1 MKENDILLNMLA
13 NPYFSVGDFQT
24 AGLTAENTGLRPE
37 EDYKKSEKILQ
48 NPYFQD
54 VNGKFD
60 EAKFHNFYIAAGDF
74 YNQLATNDYNTAIM
88 ESVQFSKDN
97 IWVEPEKRTIDYAP
111 RLVREPNE
119 TLVSNSLYRIGKKG
133 PRTLS
138 TSEIAQTQKV
148 YNTKTG
154 EWTDSPNES
163 FFDNF
168 FDTLVLAT
176 YDEDELDENGNIIHQ
191 KGERKLNDEG
201 LPYYETLGG
210 RDVYG
215 KQVLN
220 KMNMLTT
227 DGSFANKFDFFD
239 SDDLEQKS
247 WAGSILKNAALV
259 GSMFIP
265 YVGPVITGL
274 SVGTQMTGLLAT
286 MGKLVVGNENELL
299 NDIQGWAKTVNRSA
313 QTEYAAENT
322 WCGENFFNMIG
333 DTIGQLK
340 EQRWIFNTLPAII
353 KGDKK
358 FYDIMTTKGR
368 EQFIN
373 KQVEKLDS
381 KLLTKN
387 LEEFTEADLRQMI
400 NSSANGI
407 SYDMYREAVHQMNIG
422 KATKLADDLMK
433 QVTKI
438 GSPLSKAY
446 MTGITVQDT
455 YGEAKQAGASDLE
468 ATLLTIGYAAGEA
481 AILNT
486 EIGKWILPEAR
497 VDKFRYKAI
506 AKALTSDVKK
516 AYDEYAVD
524 ASKKN
529 FVQSILNTGKK
540 IAQADYS
547 SASKTVLAHAMA
559 ESAEEVSEE
568 LLADFS
574 KSAFNAY
581 RWLANE
587 ESLDLGEW
595 ENMFDRY
602 AMSAL
607 GGFIGGGIT
616 SAGTDFVVSKNLA
629 NMNKST
635 AMQQLLYIV
644 NNNQDGEFLR
654 EINKMN
660 LGNKNLSTEFV
671 SDKSKGLY
679 KPADKYENSQD
690 YAIKQIIKGEV
701 TTIRDI
707 LTKEGAKLSTESLLR
722 RLSAEDQQEV
732 LKNIRTASL
741 ANASTMG
748 IYTQAYQNIQAN
760 LVSLNSKIK
769 EIESKFT
776 DGQKMD
782 RESEEQIAKIQEEL
796 KVEREKLK
804 RYISGEV
811 VPESVADAIFEANPF
826 LSRAFISVSL
836 PDYIRHKYNKNY
848 EELNE
853 AEKKEAL
860 ESYKEWRSTSGKN
873 DIHLARVMYHD
884 FMQNATPVI
893 LKQQEFLKEL
903 AKSESNISIENS
915 ITQFFNQLVLL
926 DPTNDNYTEE
936 AQNLLNIEG
945 NRFLPILNKY
955 VSEEQKSNLRQIA
968 DQLNEVNKKL
978 EETQKDDV
986 NYQVLEEQKELLL
999 NKQIAF
1005 NLLYLQ
1011 DSIDVILN
1019 DIIKTGYI
1027 SPTFKQSVLKF
1038 IDSYSNNLQEINP
1051 MFGNQSPLWE
1061 AAFGT
1066 DIDIM
1071 EDKKQQQKVFST
1083 MQTLKS
1089 YRSKIEEMQNT
1100 PIIEFL
1106 DQYKLSV
1113 SNTDLNLTQ
1122 HLQDTESILQDN
1134 INDIEAFSLDS
1145 TWEEN
1150 NKEAIQVIDSY
1161 IAVLNGM
1168 KVDNADI
1175 NNPTGYSR
1183 IINNINKAHNI
1194 KNYQELAEIDSETA
1208 DSLVSELIRIKNKLL
1223 FASRLNAVNQGQ
1235 KLVQQERVG
1244 DVKNKLIYSNF
1255 ESFVKSIADNDK
1267 WIKKETIDKLESTL
1281 KEISVLEDLQKKEK
1295 WDKDDRVEAELAIVK
1310 LDNAIYDFFQEV
1322 KPTKEQLGSILRN
1335 FAGEQGFFEQTGD
1348 LLTTEM
1354 VDENGILRPKSRMA
1368 KNTFIWYL
1376 AARAAMKSSDFL
1388 KYYKRALN
1396 DKIAPIPGQEMAVY
1410 LGVTSIVNGDIIN
1423 DFVEAYHATAVEQ
1436 FNNFSEQKRA
1446 EVLNKFDQSGD
1457 LFSKDFLEYFASHNV
1472 LPQYKNIV
1480 FIEGAPGT
1488 GKTNA
1493 VFPTIK
1499 AVIDQIDD
1507 KYLENVMFVHTDQ
1520 TKAQKVMEDLG
1531 LKGEAKSQSELLK
1544 WMSNDWKDT
1553 RQNNNTFYD
1562 GTYKFV
1568 NGKLVNTMTL
1578 NKYDKVPKV
1587 IFIDEIG
1594 QYDQNDLDLISRF
1607 AQENG
1612 IVVITAGDVHQN
1624 VKTTK
1629 ATVKGK
1635 QLDFTISRNNFIR
1648 SMKLGVPLRTTTKQ
1662 MSNSLKSMQAVWNN
1676 IKGDN
1681 NQVTFEYFN
1690 GDDIHKGLYGVRSF
1704 SNSSNIDDIIAQVQ
1718 LMVDTAT
1725 EKIGYIYY
1733 NKNSEIYK
1741 ALTSKFGDRLKP
1753 QTPVEAQGE
1762 ELQYYIV
1769 ESAPYNTDN
1778 PNARIEKFRELY
1790 TGVSRAKQGALLISS
1805 QQIGSIS
1812 ISEKEDNKYQ
1822 KEILNEAGI
1831 KKSYQKRIEL
1841 LEEVLTEFED
1851 DSSDI
1856 TIKQP
1861 SKPSTSEEISLGED
1875 SPVLSPGNY
1884 ADRTTAEI
1892 KLEEF
1897 KRKGDNLIVV
1907 DKDGKE
1913 FDITDY
1919 SIEESTENGVTV
1931 YTPTAT
1937 IEGNKIPL
1945 EQLIKD
1951 YTIQTKE
1958 NNIVPKYNVGDKLT
1972 IDTGDIVITKI
1983 DDKNYTVTNLD
1994 GSNEQTISIEDLHN
2008 RFKDF
2013 YKEVNPVVQ
2022 TDQPP
2027 IVMGNSGT
2035 LQDRVEDVT
2044 GNNESDEPRV
2054 TTTRNNT
2061 EQINHLLYT
2070 FNTFAPGIDNDN
2082 GSPKFNGPQSKFD
2095 ARIDNGV
2102 GLMKLFPAWDYQTLI
2117 ETLAQLRNVF
2127 NDGNDIGPEI
2137 RKLLRIKDSDVINI
2151 RYGIKSTAGRL
2162 DGDKKLFNRFDQSE
2176 DEKALFIESDDSEA
2190 DEKMRKTLSALI
2202 FVNGKPILEL
2212 SLASLNSPLT
2222 LMRLDQF
2229 RKVAESFDESKLPNT
2244 YEKIEEI
2251 IKKFSPD
2258 PYYSDL
2264 IDLFKFWRFT
2274 SNGWFM
2280 LPQEFKLETK
2290 LGPQLL
2296 KEKGS
2301 NQINKKYQYN
2311 SKFTDITKFSENPQ
2325 FHISSV
2331 FLSKDGFGGKVNT
2344 AHPFVLISNS
2354 NKYIT
2359 DDQLVQ
2365 QWTEQQTPGYAGQKS
2380 VSLIYVIPP
2389 HAKASDWILNQESLY
2404 QNASGNSSPIYD
2416 LGNDFTA
2423 YRIIQALQKSRKFD
2437 TFKSLDG
2444 LKQEVLDV
2452 VKELDR
2458 IEQNLN
2464 QENPVFDDSVVIRGE
2479 SQKDFYNSE
2488 VRKVG
2493 KKKATYNT
2501 IYLTQMQVL
2510 NRPITTN
2517 SVDITKGY
2525 NNRQLLV
2532 KYVTNMVYLRG
2543 FSPLVPGSNQVP
2555 LVYDSNQIATL
2566 LSQLDEA
2573 VGEDFMV
2580 FYKPKYSDQNVGP
2593 FTKVRTTD
2601 KYSIKTPSGIDS
2613 EFQINAKITTSV
2625 FQSED
2630 LYESIHKFVNNL
2642 FFDIREQVW
2651 KIKSDS
2657 ITYKEQYKY
2666 LVSEKMPEPT
2676 VSQKLITKYESY
2688 FTKGYLDSSIIDDN
2702 LSELEN
2708 LNKLATQFMQTN
2720 GRFAYIDKNNSLML
2734 FEDKNLGYKIKPDQN
2749 QQITNTDSLHEFQ
2762 TIFEDGTT
2770 GIVKISIGQDGNVSI
2785 QSSGKNSTGASYD
2798 FSSYDYNGLRERIQ
2812 NNVSSLG
2819 RMYKFI
2825 LNQTLETILE
2835 DPSNFEVS
2843 INTIINNGVRTING
2857 EEVITSEDI
2866 EFFKNILEE
2875 PTQQENEHCDNITL
2889 SKL

>member
-119 TLVSNSLYRIGKKG
+119 TLVSNSLYRVGKKG

-154 EWTDSPNES
+154 EWTDSPNDS

-168 FDTLVLAT
+168 SDTLVLAT
-176 YDEDELDENGNIIHQ
+176 YDNDEFDESGNLIHQ

-220 KMNMLTT
+220 KMNILTT

-239 SDDLEQKS
+239 SDDIEQKS

-274 SVGTQMTGLLAT
+274 SVGTQMAGLLAT
-286 MGKLVVGNENELL
+286 IGKLAVGNDNELL

-340 EQRWIFNTLPAII
+340 EQRWIFNTLPAIV
-353 KGDKK
+353 KGNTK
-358 FYDIMTTKGR
+358 YYNIMSTKGR
-368 EQFIN
+368 NQFIN
-373 KQVEKLDS
+373 KQVEDLDS
-381 KLLTKN
+381 KLLIKDVKD
-387 LEEFTEADLRQMI
+387 FTDADLRQLI
-400 NSSANGI
+400 NSASNGI

-422 KATKLADDLMK
+422 KATKMADDLMK

-468 ATLLTIGYAAGEA
+468 AFILTVGYAAGEA

-486 EIGKWILPEAR
+486 EVGKWILPEAR

-506 AKALTSDVKK
+506 AKALTSDVKE
-516 AYDEYAVD
+516 AYDKYAVD

-529 FVQSILNTGKK
+529 FVQSLLNTGKK

-574 KSAFNAY
+574 KSAFNTY
-581 RWLANE
+581 RWLAGE

-602 AMSAL
+602 AMSAF

-635 AMQQLLYIV
+635 AMQELLYIV

-654 EINKMN
+654 AINKMN

-671 SDKSKGLY
+671 SDKYKELY
-679 KPADKYENSQD
+679 KPANKYEDSQD
-690 YAIKQIIKGEV
+690 YAVKQIIKGEV

-707 LTKEGAKLSTESLLR
+707 LTKEGAKLSTDSLLR
-722 RLSAEDQQEV
+722 KLSGEDQQEI

-760 LVSLNSKIK
+760 LVSLNSKIR
-769 EIESKFT
+769 EIENKFT

-796 KVEREKLK
+796 KVEREKLN

-811 VPESVADAIFEANPF
+811 VPEAVADAIFEANPF
-826 LSRAFISVSL
+826 LSRTFVSVSF
-836 PDYIRHKYNKNY
+836 PDFVRHKYNKEYN
-848 EELNE
+848 ELNE
-853 AEKKEAL
+853 SEKKEAL
-860 ESYKEWRSTSGKN
+860 NSYKEWRNTGGKN

-884 FMQNATPVI
+884 FMQNSSPVI
-893 LKQQEFLKEL
+893 LQQQEFLKNLE
-903 AKSESNISIENS
+903 KSESNLSIEDAV
-915 ITQFFNQLVLL
+915 TQFFNQLVFL
-926 DPTNDNYTEE
+926 DPSNDTYTET
-936 AQNLLNIEG
+936 AQQLLSDEG
-945 NRFLPILNKY
+945 RRFIPILSKY
-955 VSEEQKSNLRQIA
+955 VSQEQKDKLKEIATNLENITKQ
-968 DQLNEVNKKL
+968 L
-978 EETQKDDV
+978 EETPKDDP
-986 NYQVLEEQKELLL
+986 NYESLQKSKELLTA
-999 NKQIAF
+999 KQV
-1005 NLLYLQ
+1005 LSYQLYLQ

-1019 DIIKTGYI
+1019 DIIKVGYI
-1027 SPTFKQSVLKF
+1027 SPTFKQSVIKF
-1038 IDSYSNNLQEINP
+1038 IDSYISDLNKFIVDENGWPSVQLEIVYGDDISLQN
-1051 MFGNQSPLWE
+1051 
-1061 AAFGT
+1061 
-1066 DIDIM
+1066 
-1071 EDKKQQQKVFST
+1071 KKAQQTAITNTTTALRNYKQKI
-1083 MQTLKS
+1083 L
-1089 YRSKIEEMQNT
+1089 EMGNT

-1113 SNTDLNLTQ
+1113 SDTDLNLTK
-1122 HLQDTESILQDN
+1122 HLQDTEAVLQNN
-1134 INDIEAFSLDS
+1134 INDLETFGLDS

-1150 NKEAIQVIDSY
+1150 NREALQVIDSY

-1168 KVDNADI
+1168 KIDNADI

-1194 KNYQELAEIDSETA
+1194 KNYQELAEIDSATA
-1208 DSLVSELIRIKNKLL
+1208 DSLVSELIRIKNRLL

-1235 KLVQQERVG
+1235 KLVEQERVG
-1244 DVKNKLIYSNF
+1244 DVKNKLVYSNF
-1255 ESFVKSIADNDK
+1255 KSFVQSIADNDK
-1267 WIKKETIDKLESTL
+1267 FVAKEAIDKLNNTL
-1281 KEISVLEDLQKKEK
+1281 QEIQALEDLSTKDK
-1295 WDKDDRVEAELAIVK
+1295 WDRNDRLEAEIAIVK
-1310 LDNAIYDFFQEV
+1310 MDNAIYDFFQEV
-1322 KPTKEQLGSILRN
+1322 KPTKEQLGDILRN
-1335 FAGEQGFFEQTGD
+1335 FAGDEGFFEQTGD
-1348 LLTTEM
+1348 LLTTEYT
-1354 VDENGILRPKSRMA
+1354 DKEGKTKTSMA

-1376 AARAAMKSSDFL
+1376 ASRAAMKSSDFL
-1388 KYYKRALN
+1388 KYYQQALN

-1410 LGVTSIVNGDIIN
+1410 LGVASIVNSDIMN
-1423 DFVEAYHATAVEQ
+1423 DFVEAYHSTAVEQ
-1436 FNNFSEQKRA
+1436 FNSMDEAKRA
-1446 EVLNKFDQSGD
+1446 EILNKFDESGNAFAKD
-1457 LFSKDFLEYFASHNV
+1457 LLEYFAGHNV

-1499 AVIDQIDD
+1499 AVIDKIDD
-1507 KYLENVMFVHTDQ
+1507 KYLENVMFVHTDSA
-1520 TKAQKVMEDLG
+1520 KAKEAMDKIG
-1531 LKGEAKSQSELLK
+1531 LKGEAKSQEELLK
-1544 WMSNDWKDT
+1544 WMSSDWKDT
-1553 RQNNNTFYD
+1553 RNNNNTFYD
-1562 GTYKFV
+1562 GTYKFE
-1568 NGKLVNTMTL
+1568 NGRLVNTMTL

-1624 VKTTK
+1624 VKSSK

-1635 QLDFTISRNNFIR
+1635 TLDFTISRNNFAR

-1662 MSNSLKSMQAVWNN
+1662 MSNSLKHMQAAWNN
-1676 IKGDN
+1676 IKGTDN
-1681 NQVTFEYFN
+1681 PVEFEYFN
-1690 GDDIHKGLYGVRSF
+1690 GDEEHKGLYGVRSF
-1704 SNSSNIDDIIAQVQ
+1704 SNSSNVDDIVAQVQ
-1718 LMVDTAT
+1718 LMVDTT
-1725 EKIGYIYY
+1725 SEKIGYIYY
-1733 NKNSEIYK
+1733 DKNSEIYK
-1741 ALTSKFGDRLKP
+1741 ALTSKFGDKLKL
-1753 QTPVEAQGE
+1753 QTPLEAQGE

-1769 ESAPYNTDN
+1769 ESAPYGADSQS
-1778 PNARIEKFRELY
+1778 AKVEKFRELY
-1790 TGVSRAKQGALLISS
+1790 TGVSRAKQGAVLISS
-1805 QQIGSIS
+1805 QQIGSITL
-1812 ISEKEDNKYQ
+1812 SEKADNKYQ

-1831 KKSYQKRIEL
+1831 KKQYQRRMEL
-1841 LEEVLTEFED
+1841 LEEVLAEFEG
-1851 DSSDI
+1851 DSQNI
-1856 TIKQP
+1856 EIKQP
-1861 SKPSTSEEISLGED
+1861 SKPSVQAQTTLD
-1875 SPVLSPGNY
+1875 PPPPTLSPGSY
-1884 ADRTTAEI
+1884 ADRATAEI

-1897 KRKGDNLIVV
+1897 KKKGDNLIAV

-1919 SIEESTENGVTV
+1919 SIEESTQNGIQAF
-1931 YTPTAT
+1931 TPTAT

-1945 EQLIKD
+1945 EQLLREYNIK
-1951 YTIQTKE
+1951 TKQ
-1958 NNIVPKYNVGDKLT
+1958 NIIVPKYNEGDKLV
-1972 IDTGDIVITKI
+1972 IDTGNVVITKV
-1983 DDKNYTVTNLD
+1983 DDKNYTVTDLD
-1994 GSNEQTISIEDLHN
+1994 GNNEQVIAIEDLHS
-2008 RFKDF
+2008 RFKDY
-2013 YKEVNPVVQ
+2013 YKEP
-2022 TDQPP
+2022 DPEPEKDGPP
-2027 IVMGNSGT
+2027 PVMGNTGN

-2044 GNNESDEPRV
+2044 DNNVEDEPRR
-2054 TTTRNNT
+2054 TTSRNDV

-2070 FNTFAPGIDNDN
+2070 FNTFAPGITEEN
-2082 GSPKFNGPQSKFD
+2082 GKPKFDGPQEKFN

-2102 GLMKLFPAWDYQTLI
+2102 GLMKLFPTWDYKSI
-2117 ETLAQLRNVF
+2117 IDTLAKLNNAF
-2127 NDGNDIGPEI
+2127 KDGDITTI
-2137 RKLLRIKDSDVINI
+2137 RDILHLKNTDVINI

-2176 DEKALFIESDDSEA
+2176 NEKALFIESDDVEA
-2190 DEKMRKTLSALI
+2190 DKKMRKTLSALI
-2202 FVNGKPILEL
+2202 FINGVPKLEL
-2212 SLASLNSPLT
+2212 SLASINSPLT
-2222 LMRLDQF
+2222 LMYLDDFYTVGQF
-2229 RKVAESFDESKLPNT
+2229 YDNETKSTNT
-2244 YEKIEEI
+2244 YDKINEVI
-2251 IKKFSPD
+2251 AKFETN

-2264 IDLFKFWRFT
+2264 IDLFKFWKFT

-2280 LPQEFKLETK
+2280 LPEGFKLETK

-2296 KEKGS
+2296 KEKGK
-2301 NQINKKYQYN
+2301 NQTDKSYQY
-2311 SKFTDITKFSENPQ
+2311 KYKLTDIEEFAKNPQ
-2325 FHISSV
+2325 LHISSV
-2331 FLSKDGFGGKVNT
+2331 FLSKDGYNGHVNT
-2344 AHPFVLISNS
+2344 AHPFVLISDS
-2354 NKYIT
+2354 NKYTT
-2359 DDQLVQ
+2359 DEELVKQWETQ
-2365 QWTEQQTPGYAGQKS
+2365 QNPDYSGRKS
-2380 VSLIYVIPP
+2380 VSLVYVIPP
-2389 HAKASDWILNQESLY
+2389 HTKASDWIINQENLY
-2404 QNASGNSSPIYD
+2404 QNAAGQNNPIYD

-2423 YRIIQALQKSRKFD
+2423 YRILQTLQKSGKFKD
-2437 TFKSLDG
+2437 FQSLDG
-2444 LKQEVLDV
+2444 LKPEVEKLL
-2452 VKELDR
+2452 KELNT
-2458 IEQNLN
+2458 IEENLS
-2464 QENPVFDDSVVIRGE
+2464 QQNPVFDTTVMINGQTQE
-2479 SQKDFYNSE
+2479 AFYE
-2488 VRKVG
+2488 AE
-2493 KKKATYNT
+2493 KKKSGEKRARYNT
-2501 IYLTQMQVL
+2501 IYLTQKQVL
-2510 NRPITTN
+2510 DRPITTN
-2517 SVDITKGY
+2517 SPDITKGH
-2525 NNRQLLV
+2525 NNRQLLA
-2532 KYVTNMVYLRG
+2532 KYVTSIVYRRG
-2543 FSPLVPGSNQVP
+2543 FSDNQT
-2555 LVYDSNQIATL
+2555 YSDK
-2566 LSQLDEA
+2566 LSDLDEA
-2573 VGEDFMV
+2573 LGEDFMV
-2580 FYKPKYSDQNVGP
+2580 FFKPKYSEQNVGP
-2593 FTKVRTTD
+2593 FAKVRTTD
-2601 KYSIKTPSGIDS
+2601 KYSIKTPSGVDS
-2613 EFQINAKITTSV
+2613 QFQINAKVTTSV

-2630 LYESIHKFVNNL
+2630 LYQYIHEFLKDIY
-2642 FFDIREQVW
+2642 FDGRVW
-2651 KIKSDS
+2651 KIKDPST
-2657 ITYKEQYKY
+2657 TYTEQGKY
-2666 LVSEKMPEPT
+2666 LEVDTPKEPT
-2676 VSQKLITKYESY
+2676 VSEKLMTRYKSY
-2688 FTKGYLDSSIIDDN
+2688 FDKGYLDVSVIDNNLPELDN
-2702 LSELEN
+2702 LN
-2708 LNKLATQFMQTN
+2708 RLASQFMKTK
-2720 GRFAYIDKNNSLML
+2720 GRFAYIDNNGHLML
-2734 FEDKNLGYKIKPDQN
+2734 FWDTNIEYKIVSDQN
-2749 QQITNTDSLHEFQ
+2749 QQITDTDNKHLYK

-2770 GIVKISIGQDGNVSI
+2770 GEVQIEIGQDGSVII
-2785 QSSGKNSTGASYD
+2785 QASGQNSNGSNYN
-2798 FSSYDYNGLRERIQ
+2798 FNNYNYNGLKSR
-2812 NNVSSLG
+2812 VSENITSLG
-2819 RMYKFI
+2819 RLYKFI
-2825 LNQTLETILE
+2825 LNQSLDTILE
-2835 DPSNFEVS
+2835 DPSNFQLS
-2843 INTIINNGVRTING
+2843 IEEIIDRGIISVNGN
-2857 EEVITSEDI
+2857 EVITNEDI
-2866 EFFKNILEE
+2866 EFFKNLLEE
-2875 PTQQENEHCDNITL
+2875 PNTQDNKHCDNIIL

>member
-13 NPYFSVGDFQT
+13 NPYFSVGDFQS

-60 EAKFHNFYIAAGDF
+60 EAKFHNFYIAADDF
-74 YNQLATNDYNTAIM
+74 YNQLATKDYNTAIM

-119 TLVSNSLYRIGKKG
+119 TLVSNSLYRVGKKG

-148 YNTKTG
+148 HNTKTG
-154 EWTDSPNES
+154 EWTDSPNDS

-176 YDEDELDENGNIIHQ
+176 YDNDEFDENGNLIHQ

-220 KMNMLTT
+220 KMNILTT

-239 SDDLEQKS
+239 SDDIEQKS

-286 MGKLVVGNENELL
+286 IGKLVVGNENELL

-353 KGDKK
+353 KGNKK
-358 FYDIMTTKGR
+358 YYDIMTTKGR
-368 EQFIN
+368 NQFIN

-387 LEEFTEADLRQMI
+387 VEEFTDTDLRQII
-400 NSSANGI
+400 NQAANGI

-468 ATLLTIGYAAGEA
+468 AALLTIGYAAGEA

-486 EIGKWILPEAR
+486 EIGQWILPEAR

-506 AKALTSDVKK
+506 AKALTKDVKE
-516 AYDEYAVD
+516 AYDKYAVD
-524 ASKKN
+524 SSKKN

-540 IAQADYS
+540 IAEADYS

-559 ESAEEVSEE
+559 EATEEVSEE

-574 KSAFNAY
+574 KSAFNVY

-602 AMSAL
+602 SMSAL

-635 AMQQLLYIV
+635 AMQELLYIV

-654 EINKMN
+654 AINKMN

-671 SDKSKGLY
+671 SDKYKELY
-679 KPADKYENSQD
+679 KPADKYEDSQD
-690 YAIKQIIKGEV
+690 YAVKQIIKGEV

-707 LTKEGAKLSTESLLR
+707 LTKEGAKLSTDSLLR
-722 RLSAEDQQEV
+722 RLSGEDQQEV

-760 LVSLNSKIK
+760 LVSLNSKIR
-769 EIESKFT
+769 EIENKFT

-796 KVEREKLK
+796 KVEREKLN

-811 VPESVADAIFEANPF
+811 VPEAVADAIFEANPF
-826 LSRAFISVSL
+826 LSRTFVSVSL
-836 PDYIRHKYNKNY
+836 PDFVRHKYNKEYN
-848 EELNE
+848 ELNE
-853 AEKKEAL
+853 SQKKEAL
-860 ESYKEWRSTSGKN
+860 NSYKEWRNTGGKN

-884 FMQNATPVI
+884 FMLNSSPVI
-893 LKQQEFLKEL
+893 LKQQEFLKNLE
-903 AKSESNISIENS
+903 KSESNLSIENAV
-915 ITQFFNQLVLL
+915 TQFFNTLVFL
-926 DPTNDNYTEE
+926 DPSEDTYTET
-936 AQNLLNIEG
+936 AQQLLGDEG
-945 NRFLPILNKY
+945 RRFIPILSKY
-955 VSEEQKSNLRQIA
+955 VSQEQKDNLKKIA
-968 DQLNEVNKKL
+968 TDLEGVTKQL
-978 EETQKDDV
+978 EETPKDDP
-986 NYQVLEEQKELLL
+986 NYESLQQSKQLLTAKQVLSYQ
-999 NKQIAF
+999 
-1005 NLLYLQ
+1005 LYLQ

-1019 DIIKTGYI
+1019 DIIKVGYI
-1027 SPTFKQSVLKF
+1027 SPTFKQSVVKF
-1038 IDSYSNNLQEINP
+1038 IDSYISDLNKFIVDENGYPSVQLEIIYGDDLSLQ
-1051 MFGNQSPLWE
+1051 
-1061 AAFGT
+1061 
-1066 DIDIM
+1066 
-1071 EDKKQQQKVFST
+1071 DKRAQQATITNTVTALRNYKQQI
-1083 MQTLKS
+1083 L
-1089 YRSKIEEMQNT
+1089 EMRNT

-1113 SNTDLNLTQ
+1113 SDSDLNLTK
-1122 HLQDTESILQDN
+1122 HLQDTEAVLQNN
-1134 INDIEAFSLDS
+1134 INDLESFGLDS

-1194 KNYQELAEIDSETA
+1194 KGYQELAEIDSSTA
-1208 DSLVSELIRIKNKLL
+1208 DSLVSELLRIKNRLL

-1235 KLVQQERVG
+1235 KLTEQERVG
-1244 DVKNKLIYSNF
+1244 DVKNKLVYSNF
-1255 ESFVKSIADNDK
+1255 KSFVQTIADNDK
-1267 WIKKETIDKLESTL
+1267 FVAKEAIDKLNNTL
-1281 KEISVLEDLQKKEK
+1281 QEISALEDLSTKDR
-1295 WDKDDRVEAELAIVK
+1295 WDRNDRLEAETAIVK
-1310 LDNAIYDFFQEV
+1310 MDNAIYDFFQEV
-1322 KPTKEQLGSILRN
+1322 KLTKEQLGNILRN

-1348 LLTTEM
+1348 LLTT
-1354 VDENGILRPKSRMA
+1354 GSTSLS

-1376 AARAAMKSSDFL
+1376 ASRAAMKSSDFL
-1388 KYYKRALN
+1388 HYYKQALS

-1410 LGVTSIVNGDIIN
+1410 LGVASIVNSDVMN
-1423 DFVEAYHATAVEQ
+1423 DFVEAYHSTAVEQ
-1436 FNNFSEQKRA
+1436 FNNMDEAKRA
-1446 EVLNKFDQSGD
+1446 EVLNKFDESGNA
-1457 LFSKDFLEYFASHNV
+1457 FSKDLLEYFAGHNV

-1499 AVIDQIDD
+1499 AVIDKIDD
-1507 KYLENVMFVHTDQ
+1507 KYLENVMLVHTDSA
-1520 TKAQKVMEDLG
+1520 KAKEAMDKIG
-1531 LKGEAKSQSELLK
+1531 LKGEAKSQEELLK
-1544 WMSNDWKDT
+1544 WMSSDWKDT
-1553 RQNNNTFYD
+1553 RNNNNTFYD
-1562 GTYKFV
+1562 GTYKFE
-1568 NGKLVNTMTL
+1568 NGRLVNIMTL

-1635 QLDFTISRNNFIR
+1635 TLDFTISRNNFAR

-1662 MSNSLKSMQAVWNN
+1662 MSNSLKHMQTAWNN
-1676 IKGDN
+1676 IKGTDN
-1681 NQVTFEYFN
+1681 PVEFEYFN
-1690 GDDIHKGLYGVRSF
+1690 GDEEHKGLYGVRSF
-1704 SNSSNIDDIIAQVQ
+1704 SNSSNVDDIVAQVQ
-1718 LMVDTAT
+1718 LMVDTT
-1725 EKIGYIYY
+1725 SEKIGYIYY
-1733 NKNSEIYK
+1733 DKNSEIYK
-1741 ALTSKFGDRLKP
+1741 ALTSKFGDKLKL
-1753 QTPVEAQGE
+1753 QTPLEAQGE

-1769 ESAPYNTDN
+1769 ESAPYGADSQS
-1778 PNARIEKFRELY
+1778 AKVEKFRELY
-1790 TGVSRAKQGALLISS
+1790 TGVSRAKQGAILISS
-1805 QQIGSIS
+1805 QQIGSITL
-1812 ISEKEDNKYQ
+1812 SEKADNKYQ

-1831 KKSYQKRIEL
+1831 KKSYQRRIEL
-1841 LEEVLTEFED
+1841 LEEVLAEFEG
-1851 DSSDI
+1851 DSHNI
-1856 TIKQP
+1856 EIKQP
-1861 SKPSTSEEISLGED
+1861 SKPSIQTQTTLD
-1875 SPVLSPGNY
+1875 PPPPTLSPGSF

-1897 KRKGDNLIVV
+1897 KKKGDNLIVV

-1919 SIEESTENGVTV
+1919 SIEESTENGIQTF
-1931 YTPTAT
+1931 TPTAT
-1937 IEGNKIPL
+1937 IEGNKMPL
-1945 EQLIKD
+1945 EQLLKEYSIKNKD
-1951 YTIQTKE
+1951 NT
-1958 NNIVPKYNVGDKLT
+1958 IVPKYNEGDKLV
-1972 IDTGDIVITKI
+1972 IDTGNVVITKV

-1994 GSNEQTISIEDLHN
+1994 GNNEQIISLEDLHN
-2008 RFKDF
+2008 RFKDY
-2013 YKEVNPVVQ
+2013 YKEPDPEPEYD
-2022 TDQPP
+2022 TPP
-2027 IVMGNSGT
+2027 SIMGNTGT

-2044 GNNESDEPRV
+2044 DNNIKDEPRR
-2054 TTTRNNT
+2054 TTNRNDVV
-2061 EQINHLLYT
+2061 QINHLLYT
-2070 FNTFAPGIDNDN
+2070 FNTFAPGIVEEN
-2082 GSPKFNGPQSKFD
+2082 GNPKFDGPQEKFD

-2102 GLMKLFPAWDYQTLI
+2102 GLMKLFPTWDYKSII
-2117 ETLAQLRNVF
+2117 ETLAKLNNAF
-2127 NDGNDIGPEI
+2127 KDGDITTI
-2137 RKLLRIKDSDVINI
+2137 RDILHLKNTDVINI

-2162 DGDKKLFNRFDQSE
+2162 DGNKKLFNRFDQSE
-2176 DEKALFIESDDSEA
+2176 NEKALFIESDDTDA
-2190 DEKMRKTLSALI
+2190 DRKMRKTLSALI
-2202 FVNGKPILEL
+2202 FINGVPKLEL
-2212 SLASLNSPLT
+2212 SLASINSPLT
-2222 LMRLDQF
+2222 LMYLDDF
-2229 RKVAESFDESKLPNT
+2229 NKVGEFFDSETKGTNT
-2244 YEKIEEI
+2244 YDKINEVI
-2251 IKKFSPD
+2251 TQFGND

-2264 IDLFKFWRFT
+2264 IDLFKFWKFT

-2280 LPQEFKLETK
+2280 LPEGFKLETK

-2296 KEKGS
+2296 KEKGQ
-2301 NQINKKYQYN
+2301 NQVDGSYQYN
-2311 SKFTDITKFSENPQ
+2311 FKLTDIEEFAKNPQ

-2331 FLSKDGFGGKVNT
+2331 FLSKDGYNGHINT
-2344 AHPFVLISNS
+2344 AHPFVLISDS
-2354 NKYIT
+2354 NKYKT
-2359 DDQLVQ
+2359 DDELVEQWRIQ
-2365 QWTEQQTPGYAGQKS
+2365 QNPNYSGRKS
-2380 VSLIYVIPP
+2380 VSLVYVIPP
-2389 HAKASDWILNQESLY
+2389 HAKASDWIINQENLY
-2404 QNASGNSSPIYD
+2404 QNAAGQNNPIYD

-2423 YRIIQALQKSRKFD
+2423 YRILQALQKSGKFD
-2437 TFKSLDG
+2437 SFQSLDG
-2444 LKQEVLDV
+2444 LKPEVLKLLD
-2452 VKELDR
+2452 ELNK
-2458 IEQNLN
+2458 IEENLS
-2464 QENPVFDDSVVIRGE
+2464 QQNPVFDNTVMING
-2479 SQKDFYNSE
+2479 QTQGDFYKSE
-2488 VRKVG
+2488 LRKSG
-2493 KKKATYNT
+2493 EKRARYNT
-2501 IYLTQMQVL
+2501 IYLTQKQVL
-2510 NRPITTN
+2510 DRPITT
-2517 SVDITKGY
+2517 SSPDITKGH
-2525 NNRQLLV
+2525 NNRQLLS
-2532 KYVTNMVYLRG
+2532 KYVTSIVYLRG
-2543 FSPLVPGSNQVP
+2543 FRKKEEEALLHS
-2555 LVYDSNQIATL
+2555 DNQIQKL
-2566 LSQLDEA
+2566 LSDLDEA
-2573 VGEDFMV
+2573 LGEDFMV
-2580 FYKPKYSDQNVGP
+2580 FFKPKYSEQNVGP
-2593 FTKVRTTD
+2593 FAKVRTTD
-2601 KYSIKTPSGIDS
+2601 KYSIKTPSGINS
-2613 EFQINAKITTSV
+2613 QFQINAKVTTSV

-2630 LYESIHKFVNNL
+2630 LHKYIHEFLKDIY
-2642 FFDIREQVW
+2642 FDGRVW
-2651 KIKSDS
+2651 KIKDPST
-2657 ITYKEQYKY
+2657 TYTEQGKY
-2666 LVSEKMPEPT
+2666 LEVDTPKEPIVSEKLMT
-2676 VSQKLITKYESY
+2676 RYKSY
-2688 FTKGYLDSSIIDDN
+2688 FDKAYLDVSVIDNNLPELDN
-2702 LSELEN
+2702 LN
-2708 LNKLATQFMQTN
+2708 RLASQFMKTK
-2720 GRFAYIDKNNSLML
+2720 GRFAYIDNNGQLML
-2734 FEDKNLGYKIKPDQN
+2734 FQDTNINYVIKPDQ
-2749 QQITNTDSLHEFQ
+2749 SQ
-2762 TIFEDGTT
+2762 TITDTDVYHNYQIVFQDGTT
-2770 GIVKISIGQDGNVSI
+2770 GEVQIKVEQDGSVII
-2785 QSSGKNSTGASYD
+2785 QSSNQNRVYGSITINNYQ
-2798 FSSYDYNGLRERIQ
+2798 EIQ
-2812 NNVSSLG
+2812 EIIRQKIDNLPNMSKS
-2819 RMYKFI
+2819 RYR
-2825 LNQTLETILE
+2825 
-2835 DPSNFEVS
+2835 S
-2843 INTIINNGVRTING
+2843 IINNSLDELISKLKDGVISLENLIKRGKSDNILS
-2857 EEVITSEDI
+2857 EEDI
-2866 EFFKNILEE
+2866 KKFEE
-2875 PTQQENEHCDNITL
+2875 LQNMYYSVGEDTENNTLNCNNITL
-2889 SKL
+2889 RKL